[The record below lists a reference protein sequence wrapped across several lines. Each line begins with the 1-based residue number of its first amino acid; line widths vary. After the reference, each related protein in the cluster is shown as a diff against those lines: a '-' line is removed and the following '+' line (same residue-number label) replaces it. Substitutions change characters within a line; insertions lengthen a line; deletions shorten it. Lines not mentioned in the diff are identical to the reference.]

1 MKQCFRCKENLNI
14 NLFGIRKVNKDGLS
28 IYCKPCE
35 RKRGVDYHQNNKEY
49 VNDRKRKYK
58 EDNLER
64 LSELRRIRDRKKYA
78 ENKEIYLARVK
89 EYQSKNKEDI
99 YKKRYKKIK
108 EDKLLYLRHRISNL
122 IRANF
127 KSKDI
132 VKKSKTT
139 NILGCDYLFFK
150 EYIFSQFK
158 KGMNWDNIELD
169 HIKPMHSAKNE
180 KDIYDLNHYTN
191 FQPLF
196 KKQNREKSNKLIIKQ
211 LKFL

>member
-1 MKQCFRCKENLNI
+1 MPLTDGFASQCKKCHSEIYKGKNKYKDI
-14 NLFGIRKVNKDGLS
+14 NKF
-28 IYCKPCE
+28 
-35 RKRGVDYHQNNKEY
+35 KEY
-49 VNDRKRKYK
+49 Q
-58 EDNLER
+58 
-64 LSELRRIRDRKKYA
+64 
-78 ENKEIYLARVK
+78 K
-89 EYQSKNKEDI
+89 EYQSKNKDDI

-180 KDIYDLNHYTN
+180 KEIYDLNHYTN

-196 KKQNREKSNKLIIKQ
+196 KKQNREKSNKLITKQ